1 MGLNV
6 RDHGVYDVALKPWKS
21 NKTWAFQNMSFYYIL
36 ENNLKT
42 SSLLISWHILYL
54 QDVEECNEN
63 RDAQQSEISR

>member
-21 NKTWAFQNMSFYYIL
+21 NKMWAFQNMSFYYIL

-42 SSLLISWHILYL
+42 KHLPS
-54 QDVEECNEN
+54 
-63 RDAQQSEISR
+63 